1 MKPLITLLFVTIGC
15 TGTNGPKILD
25 DTGETPGSLLVDTEA
40 VAFGLAEDVGL
51 TQQAAISLQNTGQGE
66 VSINSIVFEGP
77 FSASL
82 EALSVPP
89 LGTVSLGL
97 YFLPVDY
104 ADATGAMTLQ
114 TDDPDNPAVIVSLS
128 GGVIVDGDAD
138 GYDRVEA
145 GGEDCDDTD
154 PNTFPGATETWY
166 DGNDQDCGGDDDYDQ
181 DGDGYQTVVFNEDT
195 ENGGGDCNDV
205 VDWVHPGATDD
216 WYDGVDSN
224 CDGQSDWD
232 ADGDGY
238 SSEALN
244 KGSDCN
250 DFDVDVHPGA
260 SERLN
265 GQVDGCDGDQDAE
278 ILASSADYIYTGVGS
293 NERLGYGLGAGDID
307 GDGLPDL
314 VTGAPDYNTAGG
326 LMGRGAAAVFLS
338 TNPLP
343 ASGSNHQS
351 GFHLFQGTG
360 ATSGLGFSV
369 SVVDDFNGNSQA
381 DLLVGAPGDNS
392 YGGAIYIIDSSAVLV
407 WGGTQNRHTEI
418 RGGSGGGYYVGR
430 GIAGQADLD
439 GDSLSDVIFEYST
452 SSSTSGS
459 GNLGLLY
466 GGANNIVD
474 LSSVDVLMSV
484 GTSSSHPT
492 RQNLATAM
500 DIDGDGYQDWVYGNS
515 GDDSQGTNTGAVW
528 VIWGQAAQHSN
539 VSVNPV
545 LTQVVA
551 GDSGKGAGYMTA
563 LLPDIDGDSSPDLA
577 WWLETE
583 DELHLLSGAGLRDGG
598 VQAATDSFAVI
609 TFASGSIP
617 GQIGSIGDWDD
628 DGADEWIVT
637 LDGEDG
643 SGAGDSYVFWGA
655 GMSGD
660 YDVEDDF
667 LASFEPHSDDS
678 NVDFGHRI
686 IAGGADI
693 DGDGRPDLVASDPLY
708 EGDLDGDGTADEEVG
723 AVYLFLNQGL

>member
-1 MKPLITLLFVTIGC
+1 MKLLIPLLLVAIGC
-15 TGTNGPKILD
+15 NGSDGPKILD
-25 DTGETPGSLLVDTEA
+25 DTGETPGNLVIDTEA
-40 VAFGLAEDVGL
+40 VSFGLADDVGQ
-51 TQQAAISLQNTGQGE
+51 TQEATISLQNTGQQE
-66 VSINSIVFEGP
+66 ISVDAIVFDGP
-77 FSASL
+77 FSAGL
-82 EALSVPP
+82 QALVVPS
-89 LGTVSLGL
+89 LGTVSLAL
-97 YFLPVDY
+97 YFLPEDY
-104 ADATGAMTLQ
+104 ADATGSMTLQ
-114 TDDPDNPAVIVSLS
+114 SDDPDNPAVIVSLS
-128 GGVIVDGDAD
+128 GGVVVDGDAD
-138 GYDRVEA
+138 GYDRLEA

-154 PNTFPGATETWY
+154 PGTYPGAMETWY
-166 DGNDQDCGGDDDYDQ
+166 DGVDADCAGDDDYDQ
-181 DGDGYQTVVFNEDT
+181 DGDGYQTVVFNEDG
-195 ENGGGDCNDV
+195 ENGGGDCI
-205 VDWVHPGATDD
+205 HPGAADE

-278 ILASSADYIYTGVGS
+278 IQASSADYIYTGVGS
-293 NERLGYGLGAGDID
+293 NERFGYGLGTGDID
-307 GDGLPDL
+307 GDGFADM

-326 LMGRGAAAVFLS
+326 LMGRGAAGIFLS

-343 ASGSNHQS
+343 ASGSNQQS

-360 ATSGLGFSV
+360 ATSGLGSSI

-392 YGGAIYIIDSSAVLV
+392 YGGAIYIIDSSAVLA

-418 RGGSGGGYYVGR
+418 RGGGGSGYYVGR

-439 GDSLSDVIFEYST
+439 GDALSDVIFEFSD
-452 SSSTSGS
+452 SSSTSGA

-466 GGANNIVD
+466 GGASNIVD

-500 DIDGDGYQDWVYGNS
+500 DVDGDGYDDWVYGNA
-515 GDDSQGTNTGAVW
+515 GDDTQDTNTGAVW
-528 VIWGQAAQHSN
+528 VIWGQAAQYSA
-539 VSVNPV
+539 VSQNPV

-551 GDSGKGAGYMTA
+551 GEASKGAGYMTA
-563 LLPDIDGDSSPDLA
+563 LLPDIDGDASPDLA
-577 WWLETE
+577 WWLESE

-598 VQAATDSFAVI
+598 VQGATDSFAVV

-637 LDGEDG
+637 LDGDVG
-643 SGAGDSYVFWGA
+643 GGAGDSYLFWGA
-655 GMSGD
+655 GMSGA
-660 YDVEDDF
+660 YEAEDDF
-667 LASFEPHSDDS
+667 LASFEPSGDDYS
-678 NVDFGHRI
+678 VDFGHRI
-686 IAGGADI
+686 LAGGADI
-693 DGDGRPDLVASDPLY
+693 DGDGRKDLVASDPLY
-708 EGDLDGDGTADEEVG
+708 EGDLDGDGTEDEDVG
-723 AVYLFLNQGL
+723 AVYIFLNQGL